1 MIYNA
6 GVTNG
11 RQKSSSI
18 NGAPSRDML
27 NFYITIITVPGLYDQ
42 LFLVKKLQRVK
53 VETWPGGQSAVLG
66 GGTTLKPIIKPIIP
80 YN

>member
-11 RQKSSSI
+11 RQKSGSI

-27 NFYITIITVPGLYDQ
+27 NFYIAIITVPGLYAQ
-42 LFLVKKLQRVK
+42 LFLVQKLQRVK
-53 VETWPGGQSAVLG
+53 VE
-66 GGTTLKPIIKPIIP
+66 I
-80 YN
+80 

>member
-18 NGAPSRDML
+18 NGAPSQDML
-27 NFYITIITVPGLYDQ
+27 NFYIAIITVPGLYAQ
-42 LFLVKKLQRVK
+42 LFLVQKLQRVK
-53 VETWPGGQSAVLG
+53 VE
-66 GGTTLKPIIKPIIP
+66 I
-80 YN
+80 